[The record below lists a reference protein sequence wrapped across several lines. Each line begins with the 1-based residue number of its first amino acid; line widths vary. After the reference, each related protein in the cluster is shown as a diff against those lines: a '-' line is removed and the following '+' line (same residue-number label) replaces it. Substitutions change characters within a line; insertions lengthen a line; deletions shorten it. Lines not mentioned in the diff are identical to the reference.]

1 MRILIVD
8 DSAMMRAMIK
18 RVIKLA
24 DVSVGGQRPRVRW
37 SNNVK
42 SMLLKTEAWHPI
54 PHRRRQASARFAP
67 PDTKT

>member
-24 DVSVGGQRPRVRW
+24 DVNVEDVLEA
-37 SNNVK
+37 SNG
-42 SMLLKTEAWHPI
+42 A
-54 PHRRRQASARFAP
+54 
-67 PDTKT
+67 